1 MNLALLI
8 KLKTKPEAA
17 EQVLTTIHGLV
28 SNRGEVTRLARASYA
43 PAQPQRTAAPARDPF
58 WETLS
63 FILPAPLREARDT
76 PWRHWH
82 LPDPPP
88 PLCAFT
94 NTGTLC
100 CVPRCLQTLGVFRCF
115 LSTRSQGL
123 RTCSFYWD
131 SVKWS
136 GFCFCTDTWEIVCGE
151 RATGKSLLS
160 CYLSSPRQILLHLP
174 EHPPEPSAVGN
185 RTIPISSARP
195 FLGKVFNYHMKN
207 LSVRDC

>member
-76 PWRHWH
+76 PWRH
-82 LPDPPP
+82 
-88 PLCAFT
+88 
-94 NTGTLC
+94 
-100 CVPRCLQTLGVFRCF
+100 
-115 LSTRSQGL
+115 
-123 RTCSFYWD
+123 
-131 SVKWS
+131 
-136 GFCFCTDTWEIVCGE
+136 
-151 RATGKSLLS
+151 
-160 CYLSSPRQILLHLP
+160 
-174 EHPPEPSAVGN
+174 
-185 RTIPISSARP
+185 
-195 FLGKVFNYHMKN
+195 
-207 LSVRDC
+207 